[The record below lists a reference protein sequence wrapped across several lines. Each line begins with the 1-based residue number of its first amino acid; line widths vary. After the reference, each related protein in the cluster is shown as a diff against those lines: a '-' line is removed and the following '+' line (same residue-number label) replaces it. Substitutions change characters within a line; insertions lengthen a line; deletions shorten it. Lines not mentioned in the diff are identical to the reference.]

1 MNKKMDNKKKNINN
15 KHFNSYFTG
24 LIEGDGYILCPS
36 DSNSVTKPMIAIAG
50 HKKDKPFFE
59 WFSNTLGYGTIR
71 RGSSPNS
78 IVWEVGESKNIKD
91 ICERTQ
97 HYFRTGK
104 IDRMNNVRNYYSFKP
119 IKLDLSHILS
129 NGWLAGMSDA
139 DSNFNVIIGDRK
151 KAGKTMKVKK
161 INSQWRLEIST
172 TTSNGISNL
181 EISSLISEGL
191 NTQVLMRTKQQ
202 KSKREKHHSIMIIC
216 FNEEQKNLLTN
227 YFSKFPLLTAKRNDF
242 ENWKLIRN
250 INSLKLNTTST
261 EKKIEL
267 VEEAL
272 KLKNQMN
279 DKNIHVNWKHLNN
292 VEFID

>member
-1 MNKKMDNKKKNINN
+1 MNNKKKNIDN

-24 LIEGDGYILCPS
+24 LLEGDGYILCPN

-50 HKKDKPFFE
+50 HTKDKPFFE
-59 WFSNTLGYGTIR
+59 WLSSVLGYGKIR
-71 RGSSPNS
+71 RGSSSNS
-78 IVWEVGESKNIKD
+78 IVWEVWDSENIKD

-104 IDRMNNVRNYYSFKP
+104 IDIINNVRNYYSLKP
-119 IKLDLSHILS
+119 IELDLSHILS

-151 KAGKTMKVKK
+151 KAGKTMKVER

-172 TTSNGISNL
+172 TTSNGVSNL

-191 NTQVLMRTKQQ
+191 NTTVLMRTREAKQQ
-202 KSKREKHHSIMIIC
+202 KSKREKHHSIMVIC
-216 FNEEQKNLLTN
+216 FNEKQKDLLTN
-227 YFSKFPLLTAKRNDF
+227 YFSKFPLLTAKRNDY

-250 INSLKLNTTST
+250 INSLKLNITST

-267 VEEAL
+267 VEKAL

-279 DKNIHVNWKHLNN
+279 EKNIHVNWEHLNN